1 MNTLNKKLLVCLCL
15 LVLILSLPGQ
25 LLVLPP
31 ADHTSDTHAAAS
43 DARQVE
49 CLARN
54 IYHES
59 RGEPFLGQVAVA
71 QVTLNRSKHRLW
83 PSNLCAVVYQRA
95 QFSWTLTQRKHIRD
109 TKAWRESM
117 IIARAV
123 LRGTL
128 HIPNFHATHF
138 HTKQVRPVWRHN
150 LQVVATIGNHIFYH

>member
-1 MNTLNKKLLVCLCL
+1 MSTLSKKLMLCLCL
-15 LVLILSLPGQ
+15 LPLLLPGR

-31 ADHTSDTHAAAS
+31 ADRTLDIHTAAA
-43 DARQVE
+43 DARQVD

-59 RGEPFLGQVAVA
+59 RGEPFWGQVAVA
-71 QVTLNRSKHRLW
+71 QVTLNRAKHKLW
-83 PSNLCAVVYQRA
+83 PSNLCAVVYQHA
-95 QFSWTLTQRKHIRD
+95 QFSWTLAQRKPVRD

-138 HTKQVRPVWRHN
+138 HTKQVKPRWHRSM
-150 LQVVATIGNHIFYH
+150 QVVATIGNHIFYH

>member
-1 MNTLNKKLLVCLCL
+1 MSTLSKKLMLCLCLCL
-15 LVLILSLPGQ
+15 LLALPGQ

-31 ADHTSDTHAAAS
+31 ADRTSAIHAAAS
-43 DARQVE
+43 DARQVD

-71 QVTLNRSKHRLW
+71 QVTLNRAKHRLW

-95 QFSWTLTQRKHIRD
+95 QFSWTLTQRKQVRD

-123 LRGTL
+123 LLGTL

-138 HTKQVRPVWRHN
+138 HTKQVKPQWRHN